1 MPPFRRLCFLIVPQI
16 DLGSES
22 VREWNLPL
30 ESTREFPLPCQRF
43 DLEFLIRG
51 ESFFSS
57 SRIFEKKVFG
67 ILEFLIGSN
76 DNIISFRL
84 YIIYSQYFEK
94 NKRISLIS
102 FQKLRNIP
110 LRMIYVQ
117 IKFYFY
123 CILITFVYIVHEEC
137 TVLLELLNKIIYI

>member
-57 SRIFEKKVFG
+57 SRIFEKRVFG

-94 NKRISLIS
+94 NKRISLIFRS
-102 FQKLRNIP
+102 
-110 LRMIYVQ
+110 
-117 IKFYFY
+117 
-123 CILITFVYIVHEEC
+123 
-137 TVLLELLNKIIYI
+137 

>member
-1 MPPFRRLCFLIVPQI
+1 MPPFCRLCFLIVPQI

-57 SRIFEKKVFG
+57 SRIFEKRVFG

-84 YIIYSQYFEK
+84 
-94 NKRISLIS
+94 
-102 FQKLRNIP
+102 
-110 LRMIYVQ
+110 
-117 IKFYFY
+117 
-123 CILITFVYIVHEEC
+123 
-137 TVLLELLNKIIYI
+137 